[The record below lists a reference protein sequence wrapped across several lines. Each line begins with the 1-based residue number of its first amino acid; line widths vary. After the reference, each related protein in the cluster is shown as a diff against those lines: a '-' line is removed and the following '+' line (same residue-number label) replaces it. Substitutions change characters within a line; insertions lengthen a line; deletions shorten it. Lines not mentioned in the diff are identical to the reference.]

1 MKQDDEPII
10 LPGPAMSSPPEQRA
24 PGSYTDAPLHRYPR
38 WAPRFWHG
46 MDFFTWMRLLVRN
59 RFAVAPIRLSMVTT
73 VTMASVLNSFSGVF
87 ERLLFGYRVR
97 QAKLKQPPLF
107 VLGHWRSGTTLLHEL
122 LMLDPR
128 HTCPNTYQC
137 MAPHHF
143 LWTEWF
149 LPPMI
154 RWMLPSQRPMDAMA
168 LGWDRPQED
177 EFALVNLGQPSPYLA
192 WAFPNHGP
200 VSDEYLDLRSI
211 TQAERESWKRTWRE
225 FVQRLALR
233 SGSRDGGSRRIV
245 LKSPTH
251 TARVRTILEVFPD
264 AKFIHIV
271 RDPLVL
277 FPSTVRLW
285 KSLSEVQGFQI
296 PREDAGWIEGH
307 VLDTFVRMYEC
318 FEQDRE
324 LVPAGRLIDVRYED
338 LVADPVGKMGDIY
351 QRLELGDF
359 GSVEP
364 AIAEYSANSRDY
376 KTNQYTLPAEVAD
389 RVRGRWGPYFQRY
402 GYNGHSVASA
412 SA

>member
-1 MKQDDEPII
+1 LKTQNEPII
-10 LPGPAMSSPPEQRA
+10 LPGPAMSA
-24 PGSYTDAPLHRYPR
+24 PAQDRRDASYTDAPLHRYPR

-46 MDFFTWMRLLVRN
+46 MDFFTWMRLLIRN
-59 RFAVAPIRLSMVTT
+59 RFAVAPVRLSMVTT
-73 VTMASVLNSFSGVF
+73 VTLSSMLNSFAGVF
-87 ERLLFGYRVR
+87 NWFLYSDRIRRLE
-97 QAKLKQPPLF
+97 LKEPPLF

-128 HTCPNTYQC
+128 HTCPTTYQC

-143 LWTEWF
+143 LWTSWF
-149 LPPMI
+149 LPPLI
-154 RWMLPSQRPMDAMA
+154 RWMLPAKRPMDAMSA
-168 LGWDRPQED
+168 GWDRPQED
-177 EFALVNLGQPSPYLA
+177 EFALVNLGIPSPYLA

-200 VSDEYLDLRSI
+200 VADEYLDLRSLPE
-211 TQAERESWKRTWRE
+211 AEREHWKRTWRD
-225 FVQRLALR
+225 FVHRVALA
-233 SGSRDGGSRRIV
+233 GNRRIV

-285 KSLSEVQGFQI
+285 RSLSEVQGFQHL
-296 PREDAGWIEGH
+296 REGAGWIERH

-324 LVPAGRLIDVRYED
+324 LVPPGRLIDVRYED
-338 LVADPVGKMGDIY
+338 LVADPVGQMREIY
-351 QRLELGDF
+351 ERLDLGDF
-359 GSVEP
+359 SGVEGEIMGY
-364 AIAEYSANSRDY
+364 AMKSREYR
-376 KTNQYTLPAEVAD
+376 TNQYALPPAVAD
-389 RVRGRWGPYFQRY
+389 RVRGRWAPYFQRY
-402 GYNGHSVASA
+402 GYNGHAVESA